1 MNLKLIIKNDML
13 GRIEEIKDIDKG
25 ISLISIK
32 ERKKGIYSKF
42 NLDGLFVNG
51 KLTFDE
57 VVEIRKFLK
66 SQNKNSYNSYN
77 LFNNMNIIPCKK
89 GLEIAYGSQRYYV
102 KGDN

>member
-1 MNLKLIIKNDML
+1 MKLKLIIKDDML
-13 GRIEEIKDIDKG
+13 GRIEEIKDTDKG

-51 KLTFDE
+51 KLTFNE
-57 VVEIRKFLK
+57 TIEIRKFLK
-66 SQNKNSYNSYN
+66 NQNKNLYS
-77 LFNNMNIIPCKK
+77 LFNNINIIPCEK

-102 KGDN
+102 KENI

>member
-1 MNLKLIIKNDML
+1 MNLKLIIKDDML
-13 GRIEEIKDIDKG
+13 GRIEEIKDIDRG

-51 KLTFDE
+51 KLTFNE
-57 VVEIRKFLK
+57 TIEIRKFL
-66 SQNKNSYNSYN
+66 NKQDKN
-77 LFNNMNIIPCKK
+77 LYSLFKNISIIPCEK
-89 GLEIAYGSQRYYV
+89 GLEIGYENQRYYV

>member
-1 MNLKLIIKNDML
+1 MNLKLIIKDDML

-51 KLTFDE
+51 KLTFNE
-57 VVEIRKFLK
+57 TVEIRKFLK
-66 SQNKNSYNSYN
+66 NQNKSLYS
-77 LFNNMNIIPCKK
+77 LFDDINIIPCKE

-102 KGDN
+102 KGNI

>member
-1 MNLKLIIKNDML
+1 MNLKLIIKDDML

-51 KLTFDE
+51 KLTFNE
-57 VVEIRKFLK
+57 TVEIRKFLK
-66 SQNKNSYNSYN
+66 FQDKNLYN
-77 LFNNMNIIPCKK
+77 LFRDLSIIPCKE
-89 GLEIAYGSQRYYV
+89 GLEISYKNQKYYV
-102 KGDN
+102 RDNI